1 MSKPL
6 VSLTII
12 CYKAEKFI
20 REAIDGA
27 LNQTYSPLEIIFS
40 DDNSPDDTFKIIQE
54 AVKDYNGPHKI
65 VLNRNEKNL
74 RIGGHISKVWFN
86 LAKGD
91 WIVVSAGD
99 DISLPNR
106 VERLMEFANEDVGLI
121 HHNCISIDES
131 SNEIEDRNGVDYS
144 KCIEV
149 FDKNDIEETIRIGLY
164 VKGATMCL
172 NKKMLNTYGTIL
184 PEVSNE
190 DKVLAYRAQHFG
202 KIIHLDDVLM
212 KYRMHPASDSYQHDL
227 TNYSSFV
234 YYKVDN
240 AKKSIGIYK
249 QILTDNKIL
258 NLSAGLLKELESK
271 KKTHD
276 LDLFLYSNAPF
287 KFYYLQDKR
296 FFFKLFARI
305 FLKPILFF
313 KRRKKI

>member
-1 MSKPL
+1 
-6 VSLTII
+6 
-12 CYKAEKFI
+12 
-20 REAIDGA
+20 
-27 LNQTYSPLEIIFS
+27 LEIIFS
-40 DDNSPDDTFKIIQE
+40 DDNSPDNTFKIIE
-54 AVKDYNGPHKI
+54 DAVKDYKGPHKI

-74 RIGGHISKVWFN
+74 RIGGHISKVWCN
-86 LAKGD
+86 IAKGD

-106 VERLMEFANEDVGLI
+106 VERLMEFANNKVSLI
-121 HHNCISIDES
+121 HHNCISIDENS
-131 SNEIEDRNGVDYS
+131 QIIPDRNNCDYS
-144 KCIEV
+144 KVIEV
-149 FDKNDIEETIRIGLY
+149 FDKNDVEETIRTGLF

-212 KYRMHPASDSYQHDL
+212 KYRMHPESCSYHHDL

-234 YYKVDN
+234 YFKVDN

-249 QILTDNKIL
+249 QILIDNKIL
-258 NLSAGLLKELESK
+258 NLSAGLLKELERK

-276 LDLFLYSNAPF
+276 LDLFLYSDEPF
-287 KFYYLQDKR
+287 KLYYLQDKR

-305 FLKPILFF
+305 LLKPVLFF
-313 KRRKKI
+313 KRLKKV